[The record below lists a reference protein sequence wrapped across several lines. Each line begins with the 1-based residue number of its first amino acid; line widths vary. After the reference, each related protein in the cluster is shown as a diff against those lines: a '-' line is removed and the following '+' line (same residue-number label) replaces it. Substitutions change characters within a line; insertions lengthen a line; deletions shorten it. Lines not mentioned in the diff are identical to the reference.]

1 MIGAILVDHVP
12 HHLLA
17 TVMARGEV
25 DVDIG
30 HRLTRVT
37 ELIEREECRLT
48 GTRCLRLLAGQA
60 EQSRDIALM
69 VVLGARS
76 ATAGAMAQPTPE
88 RLDQ

>member
-1 MIGAILVDHVP
+1 MIGTILVDDIA

-17 TVMARGEV
+17 AVVARGEV

-30 HRLTRVT
+30 HRLTRMT

-48 GTRCLRLLAGQA
+48 GARCLRLLTGQA

-76 ATAGAMAQPTPE
+76 TTAGAMAQPTPE